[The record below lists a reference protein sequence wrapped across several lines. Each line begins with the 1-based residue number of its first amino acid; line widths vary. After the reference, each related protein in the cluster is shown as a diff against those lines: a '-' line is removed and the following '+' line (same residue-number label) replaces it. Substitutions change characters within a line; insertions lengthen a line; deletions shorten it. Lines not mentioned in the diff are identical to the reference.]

1 MHRWRHPVF
10 PLMLLGLLGGCR
22 SPGPASVAPRA
33 LIRPGLEVL
42 ITDSMHLVR
51 GRRVGLVS
59 NQSGVDRQG
68 VHAVDRLLGAGV
80 RLTALFSPEHGFR
93 GRAAPG
99 EKIATTTD
107 SATGLPIYSL
117 YGSTMA
123 PSRAIL
129 DSLDV
134 ILVDLQDV
142 GARYYTWLATTIEVM
157 QAAWLANKPVVVLDR
172 PNPIGGKVEG
182 VVLDPAYR
190 SNIGKLRVPIRHGLT
205 LGEQALLARRELGI
219 ATDVRV
225 VPVAGWRREVLFDQT
240 GLPFLPPSPNLRDLE
255 GLFHYPGVC
264 LFEGTAL
271 SVGRGSDAPFHQI
284 GAPWLDPVAVLA
296 RVHQHELPGVRFE
309 QVNFTPSL
317 PGDGKY
323 ADTTLRGIRLH
334 LTDPTRYDPVRTAVV
349 LLTAV
354 YQVHPGKIR
363 FNTQSFDRLAGGP
376 GLREAIEAGL
386 SPERIAKGWTVDIE
400 GFRER
405 ARPILIYSGN

>member
-1 MHRWRHPVF
+1 
-10 PLMLLGLLGGCR
+10 
-22 SPGPASVAPRA
+22 
-33 LIRPGLEVL
+33 
-42 ITDSMHLVR
+42 MHLVR

-68 VHAVDRLLGAGV
+68 IHAVDRLLGAGV

-99 EKIATTTD
+99 ERVASSTD

-117 YGSTMA
+117 YGSSMR
-123 PSRAIL
+123 PSREVL

-142 GARYYTWLATTIEVM
+142 GARYYTWLASTIEVM

-182 VVLDPAYR
+182 GVLDPAYR
-190 SNIGKLRVPIRHGLT
+190 SNIGRLQVPNRHGLT
-205 LGEQALLARRELGI
+205 LGELALLARRELGI
-219 ATDVRV
+219 ATDLRV
-225 VPVAGWRREVLFDQT
+225 VPVAGWRRDEFYDQT

-284 GAPWLDPVAVLA
+284 GAPWLDPLAVLA
-296 RVHQHELPGVRFE
+296 RIHQYDLAGVRFE
-309 QVNFTPSL
+309 QVSFAPSQ

-323 ADTTLRGIRLH
+323 ADTTLQGIRLH
-334 LTDPTRYDPVRTAVV
+334 LTDPNRYDPVRTAVV

-354 YQVHPGKIR
+354 YQVHPAEIR
-363 FNTQSFDRLAGGP
+363 FNQRSFDRLAGGP

-386 SPERIAKGWTVDIE
+386 APDQIARGWSWGIK

-405 ARPILIYSGN
+405 AKPILIYSGN